1 MDELSYKVR
10 IASLWLLAIVA
21 FFGYRTLAVS
31 AGAREVSLLG
41 DTDFASYLSVLMLFA
56 FLSLVLPSRLNR
68 LTNEIAGTIFL
79 VAQLIML
86 ADGVIGYPPEV
97 FNAMTGAAVIATA
110 SITWLAFRWPPAS
123 RVVSTPAHDTHME
136 SAKGPAPAAH
146 AA

>member
-21 FFGYRTLAVS
+21 FFAYRTLAMS
-31 AGAREVSLLG
+31 AGADEVSLLG
-41 DTDFASYLSVLMLFA
+41 DSDFASYLSVMMLFA

-68 LTNEIAGTIFL
+68 LTNEIAGTLFL

-86 ADGVIGYPPEV
+86 TDGVIGYPSEV
-97 FNAMTGAAVIATA
+97 FNAMTGATVIATA
-110 SITWLAFRWPPAS
+110 SITWLAIRWSRAT
-123 RVVSTPAHDTHME
+123 RVVSTPAHDTHMDG
-136 SAKGPAPAAH
+136 ARGPASVSH